1 MTCHHSRH
9 SAWCCPGLKAWRA
22 WRWLTRS
29 MFVGILQVVSLPVI
43 VSMVGGKD
51 ITYRARDD
59 PCGHYG
65 WEAGQ
70 PKLYC
75 RFLWVVLHFAFEVE
89 CNLIVRCPPA
99 GLLKS
104 GSLVG
109 WAASVF
115 QVLATESSLHKEH
128 SYSMLAMQKVWP
140 VWSKKSVPRMPK
152 WIKWT
157 K

>member
-1 MTCHHSRH
+1 MSSQSSQCLVLPWVESMESLEMTY
-9 SAWCCPGLKAWRA
+9 PLYV
-22 WRWLTRS
+22 
-29 MFVGILQVVSLPVI
+29 VGILQVVSLPVI

-109 WAASVF
+109 
-115 QVLATESSLHKEH
+115 
-128 SYSMLAMQKVWP
+128 
-140 VWSKKSVPRMPK
+140 
-152 WIKWT
+152 
-157 K
+157 